1 MDFLLLWLGLNLPVP
16 LIIIAIITLRY
27 KSKTDKVMGFVFGA
41 YAFPV
46 MLLPCLGVAALIKYL
61 S

>member
-27 KSKTDKVMGFVFGA
+27 KSKTDKVMGLVFGG
-41 YAFPV
+41 YAFLI
-46 MLLPCLGVAALIKYL
+46 MLLPCLGITALIKYL